1 MLLAH
6 PDHTEL
12 GSVPEAREVPTS
24 ISALC
29 WLRHQAGD
37 RPQQR
42 LVNTQV
48 SRVQRQ
54 QTPAPALEAE
64 TCPSLREKGERHLPL

>member
-1 MLLAH
+1 MLLAC
-6 PDHTEL
+6 PNHTEL

-24 ISALC
+24 ISALR
-29 WLRHQAGD
+29 WLRHPAGD

-64 TCPSLREKGERHLPL
+64 TCPDLHEKGERHLPL